1 MAERSCNLDVGKNAQ
16 LEPIQSYWLYENM
29 KHLVW
34 IVKIMKK
41 NGTSSE
47 ETIERFATG
56 FCLPKKKRLYHHYNI
71 AFGRCNQNLSTRS
84 LKNLKLIVSLQP
96 H

>member
-1 MAERSCNLDVGKNAQ
+1 MLDLKTWQREVA
-16 LEPIQSYWLYENM
+16 IQSYWLYENM

-56 FCLPKKKRLYHHYNI
+56 FCLQKKKEGYIITTTLHLGGATKILVRV
-71 AFGRCNQNLSTRS
+71 A
-84 LKNLKLIVSLQP
+84 
-96 H
+96 